1 MTLVVEIHEFS
12 TGIRYKNNSDESW
25 VSLGF
30 TGQYMNVT
38 CDSIPH
44 CVERSIANKE
54 FAISEGASSDQPAII
69 GRVVLGG
76 EEGNWSVVAVVNK
89 GRDEMGRSAS
99 FYRFFL
105 CQGGDKLP
113 TILAWI
119 KDREQ
124 LPVFNPAKTKSFS
137 QAHSFYDVQVRGN
150 IPRELVNS
158 SVPILIRASKQ
169 DVFEHINAL
178 VTKLSDINALAT
190 QKANGQAISW
200 AFNVEA
206 LEQPWKFLVIQAAS
220 DRAYQLLKKAIANP
234 PKVRTPMV
242 VDEQAL
248 TSALKSLI
256 SSSSVRPE
264 SLETFVEALA
274 NTDINQDYWE
284 ELFNSQGAINALRQN
299 IYSSQ
304 MVRLLTLRTLAI
316 PETLSQYLEWLK
328 FDDNLNKRNL
338 NQPIITSLQFQS
350 QLLPLLK
357 LFRESHQIDSKLT
370 EILQHLK
377 SYYSP
382 FANLFEKIGDYVQAI
397 LSDKELATFYYK
409 FSIYLGYPT
418 NIPSKKL
425 SRRAFSSQKSPQ
437 KLWNRTIHIYKK
449 SKKKRDIVSKQNVFY
464 LVILFFALG
473 VILGGTGVY
482 FLGKSS
488 SSPSGSDSIES
499 LDSQKSNSNDLNNSN
514 TTGNNTKR
522 NNQTITKLNIPG
534 EKQQKAINKFET
546 DSLKAIEN
554 IKTDIQESFPNL
566 TEEKIIIALEQNLGD
581 EKLNYNALSNRDD
594 PQYEKYR
601 NEWINA
607 IYKYQENNNLGA
619 DGIISTQGKTIDL
632 LKQTLSAK
640 FNSSSNPVQT
650 PESSPV
656 TGE

>member
-124 LPVFNPAKTKSFS
+124 LPVFNPAKTKSVS
-137 QAHSFYDVQVRGN
+137 QAHSFYDFPVKGN

-158 SVPILIRASKQ
+158 SVPILIHASKQ
-169 DVFEHINAL
+169 DVFEHIDTL
-178 VTKLSDINALAT
+178 VTKLADINALAT

-242 VDEQAL
+242 VDDQAL

-256 SSSSVRPE
+256 GSSCVKPE

-284 ELFNSQGAINALRQN
+284 ELFNSQGAINALREN
-299 IYSSQ
+299 IYGSQ
-304 MVRLLTLRTLAI
+304 MVQLLTLRTLAI
-316 PETLSQYLEWLK
+316 PETLPEYLKWLK
-328 FDDNLNKRNL
+328 FDKNLNKRNL
-338 NQPIITSLQFQS
+338 NQPIITSLKFQS
-350 QLLPLLK
+350 QLLPLLNK
-357 LFRESHQIDSKLT
+357 FSQSHSKLT
-370 EILQHLK
+370 RLRQGLEN
-377 SYYSP
+377 YSP
-382 FANLFEKIGDYVQAI
+382 LANLFEKIGYYAQENISNNELAI
-397 LSDKELATFYYK
+397 LYYRL
-409 FSIYLGYPT
+409 SAYLVASTEMVPKKL
-418 NIPSKKL
+418 IISKKL
-425 SRRAFSSQKSPQ
+425 FEKAFPNQRSPQ
-437 KLWNRTIHIYKK
+437 KLWNRRIYKK
-449 SKKKRDIVSKQNVFY
+449 VRKKRNLAPPKRTFYIVT
-464 LVILFFALG
+464 LTFFLG
-473 VILGGTGVY
+473 VTLGGAGGY
-482 FLGKSS
+482 FLGKSNYS
-488 SSPSGSDSIES
+488 LSGSDYINE
-499 LDSQKSNSNDLNNSN
+499 
-514 TTGNNTKR
+514 
-522 NNQTITKLNIPG
+522 LNIP
-534 EKQQKAINKFET
+534 EDKKIQAINKFET

-581 EKLNYNALSNRDD
+581 EELNYNTLSNRDD

-607 IYKYQENNNLGA
+607 IYKYQENNNLEA
-619 DGIISTQGKTIDL
+619 DGIISPQGKTIDL